1 MSATHSRVLGR
12 LTWKFRSTRSG
23 CRTAVLA
30 SQGRACLASAANAFN
45 AGDFHQSGHPVFA
58 HQVTF
63 LSKFR
68 RNAGSSI
75 GPTTLLVD
83 PVDCFQKTSIRFIS
97 SRRSAIDPRVVATGG
112 DTQQTAHGG
121 DWIVGLIHFH
131 EPEDSLE
138 IGSLSR
144 ANQAAAF
151 ANISRSTLSCLFSL
165 RNFRSSAR
173 STVVRPSLRRPSS
186 RSAWAIQLRI
196 VCSLGSNSRAS
207 SPGLR
212 PAR

>member
-1 MSATHSRVLGR
+1 MPATFISR
-12 LTWKFRSTRSG
+12 S
-23 CRTAVLA
+23 
-30 SQGRACLASAANAFN
+30 
-45 AGDFHQSGHPVFA
+45 HPVFA

-121 DWIVGLIHFH
+121 DWIVGT
-131 EPEDSLE
+131 DSLFTNLKT
-138 IGSLSR
+138 SWKSDRSSR

-151 ANISRSTLSCLFSL
+151 ANISRSTLQLPIFFAQLPAATASFYRRQAVSTTAFIQVRKMSTTL
-165 RNFRSSAR
+165 RHFFE
-173 STVVRPSLRRPSS
+173 
-186 RSAWAIQLRI
+186 
-196 VCSLGSNSRAS
+196 
-207 SPGLR
+207 
-212 PAR
+212 